1 MSVFRQRDIFYLE
14 SVQQGIT
21 YLTVFEGQELLIDT
35 PLEGSVVYFGSSEI
49 AVEAKNGTFLLASF
63 LLPYFTLSGIA
74 APTTV
79 SQEVRC
85 RNYSYVRN
93 LSVLPTSYEYPS
105 ALVIDLD
112 SKSKVAG
119 EGTLTY
125 QLSEDFQVIG
135 PDFQVFVYTGNEIE
149 IALLTSS
156 VIGTSARIMAVLEVD
171 FLEMNKPHLLVYF
184 LN

>member
-1 MSVFRQRDIFYLE
+1 M
-14 SVQQGIT
+14 
-21 YLTVFEGQELLIDT
+21 
-35 PLEGSVVYFGSSEI
+35 VYYGRTDI
-49 AVEAKNGTFLLASF
+49 AVEAGNGTFMLASF
-63 LLPYFTLSGIA
+63 LLPYFTLSCIT

-85 RNYSYVRN
+85 RSYSYVRN

-125 QLSEDFQVIG
+125 ELSDDYQVIG
-135 PDFQVFVYTGNEIE
+135 PDFQVFVYTGKEIE
-149 IALLTSS
+149 IALLASS

-171 FLEMNKPHLLVYF
+171 FLEMSKPHLLVYF

>member
-1 MSVFRQRDIFYLE
+1 M
-14 SVQQGIT
+14 
-21 YLTVFEGQELLIDT
+21 
-35 PLEGSVVYFGSSEI
+35 VYYGSSEI
-49 AVEAKNGTFLLASF
+49 AVEAANGTFMLASF

-74 APTTV
+74 DPTTV

-85 RNYSYVRN
+85 RNYSYFRTI
-93 LSVLPTSYEYPS
+93 SVLPTSYRYPS
-105 ALVIDLD
+105 ALVIDLN
-112 SKSKVAG
+112 SSSKVAG

-125 QLSEDFQVIG
+125 ELSEDFQVIG
-135 PDFQVFVYTGNEIE
+135 PDFQVFIYTGSEIE

-156 VIGTSARIMAVLEVD
+156 VIGTSARIMGVMEVD